1 MNRIGIHALVWA
13 GSWGARECEYAV
25 ASSKEAG
32 YDLIEF
38 PVFQPS
44 AMDIGAI
51 QRALAAH
58 GLGATCSL
66 GLGFHNDINSE
77 DPDSV
82 ARGEQTLGDA
92 LSMAR
97 DIGSPYLGGV
107 DLQRA
112 GALSGHAHGPGPA
125 ATPSTSSVAWRRRQP
140 RPDITLGLEFVNR
153 YETNLLNTAA
163 QTVEYIREV
172 GAPNVVVHLDS
183 YHMNIEEANF
193 RDPVFDCGDR
203 LGYVHIGENHR
214 GYLGQGHVDFPEL
227 FTALAEVGYDGV
239 ITFESF
245 SSAVVDEDLSRILR
259 IWRDMWTD
267 GMDLAEAGPSPTSAS
282 RSRPPVPH
290 ERRSP
295 PEPDAV
301 GEAGRYAEQLDGPA
315 AGSFGHQ

>member
-13 GSWGARECEYAV
+13 GSWGASECERAV

-44 AMDIGAI
+44 AMDVGAI
-51 QRALAAH
+51 ERALAAH
-58 GLGATCSL
+58 ELGVTCSL
-66 GLGFHNDINSE
+66 GLGFHNDINSG
-77 DPDSV
+77 DPESV
-82 ARGEQTLGDA
+82 ARGEQTLNDA

-97 DIGSPYLGGV
+97 DVGSSYLGGV
-107 DLQRA
+107 IFS
-112 GALSGHAHGPGPA
+112 ALGPYPDMPTVRGRQN
-125 ATPSTSSVAWRRRQP
+125 SVAVIRRLAEKAAAS
-140 RPDITLGLEFVNR
+140 DITLGLEFVNR

-163 QTVEYIREV
+163 QTVEYIQEV

-227 FTALAEVGYDGV
+227 FRALAEVDYDGV

-245 SSAVVDEDLSRILR
+245 SSAVVDQDLSRILR

-267 GMDLAEAGPSPTSAS
+267 GMDLAKQARAYIGEQIEAARG
-282 RSRPPVPH
+282 V
-290 ERRSP
+290 
-295 PEPDAV
+295 
-301 GEAGRYAEQLDGPA
+301 A
-315 AGSFGHQ
+315 AARG